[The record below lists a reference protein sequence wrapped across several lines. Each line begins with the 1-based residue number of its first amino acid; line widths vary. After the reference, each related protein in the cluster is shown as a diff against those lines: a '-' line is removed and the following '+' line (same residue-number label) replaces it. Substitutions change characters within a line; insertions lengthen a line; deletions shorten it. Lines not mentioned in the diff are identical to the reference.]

1 MSFAAD
7 SAAQQAPMIGRLCV
21 IGVGLI
27 GGSLVEALRERGLV
41 GEVVGCA
48 RRAETLATAEYLG
61 LIDRGE
67 TDPAAAIAGAD
78 VVVIAVPMGQ
88 YRALFDTL
96 APVWPEQ
103 AIVTDCGST
112 KTSVHA
118 DLEAALG
125 RLPSN
130 FVAGHPVAGTE
141 RSGPA
146 AALPGLFRHRRVI
159 LTPHAQAAA
168 DATARVRALWEA
180 VGAAVSSMSD
190 RHHDEVL
197 ALTSHLPHV
206 VAAALA
212 SLLSEELRP
221 FAATGFRDT
230 TRIAAGDPDLWVSI
244 LLSNAGAIAGS
255 LDEFSRQFD
264 EFREAVRNLDSE
276 RLKSLLQLAK
286 TSRDAL

>member
-1 MSFAAD
+1 
-7 SAAQQAPMIGRLCV
+7 MIGRLCV

-27 GGSLVEALRERGLV
+27 GGSLVAALRERGLV

-206 VAAALA
+206 VAYELIGTLAAGG
-212 SLLSEELRP
+212 LR
-221 FAATGFRDT
+221 DL
-230 TRIAAGDPDLWVSI
+230 TRIASSDAGMWRDIVLA
-244 LLSNAGAIAGS
+244 N
-255 LDEFSRQFD
+255 
-264 EFREAVRNLDSE
+264 REAVGQALDAYIAGLQAARAE
-276 RLKSLLQLAK
+276 LLAG
-286 TSRDAL
+286 DGAALQRRFAGARSTREQWIRTAEVD